1 MDTLSMDVLSNVT
14 NLANATNLADLGHLT
29 QLAGQLGQGGLDQI
43 GHLMDR
49 LGHVL
54 GTGLDVQAAPPIPNA
69 APVSPV
75 EGGALP
81 SATPAPGATMAPG
94 GPMMGAA
101 AQGRNT
107 LSPWALFMQAD
118 LVVKAVMV
126 ALVLSSVWCWS
137 IIFEKIFRIRGL
149 NRRAEQFE
157 EKFWSGGSLEE
168 LYDRMGSR
176 PKDPMGAV
184 FVAAMREWRH
194 SAQRRNG
201 AVGAQPQLAQRI
213 ERVMGITLNR
223 ELETLERRLG
233 FLASTGSVAPFVGLF
248 GTVWGIM
255 NSFHAIGMSNDTS
268 LATVAPGIAE
278 ALFATALGLVAAI
291 PAVIAYNKLSADID
305 RYAGRLEAFSGE
317 FGAILGRQ
325 LDERE

>member
-1 MDTLSMDVLSNVT
+1 MIMDYLSMD
-14 NLANATNLADLGHLT
+14 AIT
-29 QLAGQLGQGGLDQI
+29 QLTGQMASHLGIAGLDHLGQTAS
-43 GHLMDR
+43 R
-49 LGHVL
+49 LGL
-54 GTGLDVQAAPPIPNA
+54 MLERGLDVQSSPPLPAAAPSVPVASEILPNA
-69 APVSPV
+69 SGV
-75 EGGALP
+75 GA
-81 SATPAPGATMAPG
+81 AAPGATMGEKPS
-94 GPMMGAA
+94 
-101 AQGRNT
+101 
-107 LSPWALFMQAD
+107 LSAWSMFWQAD
-118 LVVKAVMV
+118 IIVKMVMLSLVGA
-126 ALVLSSVWCWS
+126 SIWS
-137 IIFEKIFRIRGL
+137 WTIVFEKIVRLRDL
-149 NRRAEQFE
+149 NKKAEQFE
-157 EKFWSGGSLEE
+157 EKFWSGGSLED
-168 LYDRMGSR
+168 LFDRIGQR
-176 PKDPMGAV
+176 PRDPMTAV

-201 AVGAQPQLAQRI
+201 AAGARAMLAQRV
-213 ERVMGITLNR
+213 ERVMGITQNR

-233 FLASTGSVAPFVGLF
+233 FLASTGAVAPFVGLF

>member
-1 MDTLSMDVLSNVT
+1 MDSLSMDVLSNAT
-14 NLANATNLADLGHLT
+14 NLANLADLGHLSH
-29 QLAGQLGQGGLDQI
+29 LAGQIGQGGLDQL
-43 GHLMDR
+43 GHLLGR
-49 LGHVL
+49 LGHTL
-54 GTGLDVQAAPPIPNA
+54 GSGLDVQAAPPAPNA

-75 EGGALP
+75 QGQTLPGIAPTVGG
-81 SATPAPGATMAPG
+81 STMAPG
-94 GPMMGAA
+94 GAPMMGAA
-101 AQGRNT
+101 AQGSSS

-118 LVVKAVMV
+118 LVVKAVMI
-126 ALVLSSVWCWS
+126 ALTLASVWCWS
-137 IIFEKIFRIRGL
+137 IIFEKMFRIRGL
-149 NRRAEQFE
+149 NRKAEMFE

-184 FVAAMREWRH
+184 FVAGMREWRH
-194 SAQRRNG
+194 TAQRRG
-201 AVGAQPQLAQRI
+201 VVGAQPQLAQRI

-223 ELETLERRLG
+223 ELEMLERRMG